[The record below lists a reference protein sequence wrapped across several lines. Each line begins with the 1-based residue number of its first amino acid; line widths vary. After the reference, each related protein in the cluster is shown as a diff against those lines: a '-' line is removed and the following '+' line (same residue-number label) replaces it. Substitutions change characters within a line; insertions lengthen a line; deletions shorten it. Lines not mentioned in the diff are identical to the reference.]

1 MLWFWIYL
9 SKKLEEEECGM
20 YYYFKE
26 KELDFI
32 DLLFLLNI
40 LDIKLKFFSFLIYK

>member
-32 DLLFLLNI
+32 DLFVFV
-40 LDIKLKFFSFLIYK
+40 KYFRY